1 MVEKNRNI
9 TLGILLVILGTLFL
23 LSNLNVIH
31 VRNWWPLVLVGIGGA
46 FFIGWIV
53 DRRQVGLLLPGSI
66 LLIIGLQFWFIHA
79 SWPIYVLAP
88 GIGFWLMYI
97 FGERDTGVLVPAFI
111 LTVIALV
118 FWFRDSFLAEWW
130 PVLFIIMGIILVV
143 WRRPG
148 KSDVSQKTNR
158 NTLNDQGNEL

>member
-23 LSNLNVIH
+23 LNNLEVIR
-31 VRNWWPLVLVGIGGA
+31 VTNWWPLVLVGIGAA

-53 DRRQVGLLLPGSI
+53 DRQQIGLLLPGSI
-66 LLIIGLQFWFIHA
+66 LVIIGFQFWFIHA

-88 GIGFWLMYI
+88 AVGFWLMYL
-97 FGERDTGVLVPAFI
+97 FGEKDPGLLAPAFI
-111 LTVIALV
+111 LTVVALV

-130 PVLFIIMGIILVV
+130 PILFIIMGGILVI
-143 WRRPG
+143 WRRPQRSASSG
-148 KSDVSQKTNR
+148 DIKR
-158 NTLNDQGNEL
+158 NNEGDKYDSV